1 MSTHEDMP
9 RPMRGVGPMSPA
21 GIREVRFTRAPIARR
36 GYDIDEVNR
45 FLYRLAEQVA
55 ARDAEKAALRAEV
68 ERLRDWI
75 RTRIQDSD
83 DAGAPAAAGLNAQ
96 MIALMSQAQQQADA
110 YIAQAE
116 AYSRRLT
123 IEARQ
128 RADELLTEAEA
139 AVHQGH
145 QAMALPGGADTAEV
159 AARLAEVQRRTD
171 WLRAFCRAT
180 QMQLQAASEAFF
192 QEVDRVAH
200 LPEPLHMPPHG
211 RPMPP
216 DEIAGWGANGADT
229 GVSGGSPGGGWGN

>member
-1 MSTHEDMP
+1 MSIPENMP
-9 RPMRGVGPMSPA
+9 GPMRGTGPLSPA

-45 FLYRLAEQVA
+45 FMYRIAEQVA
-55 ARDAEKAALRAEV
+55 ARDAEKASLRAEV

-83 DAGAPAAAGLNAQ
+83 DPGAPATAGLNAQ
-96 MIALMSQAQQQADA
+96 MIALMSQAQQQADS

-128 RADELLTEAEA
+128 RADELITEAEA
-139 AVHQGH
+139 AVTRDSYNP
-145 QAMALPGGADTAEV
+145 MTGADTAEI
-159 AARLAEVQRRTD
+159 AARLAEVQRRAD

-200 LPEPLHMPPHG
+200 FQELLPIPSQEEL
-211 RPMPP
+211 RRS
-216 DEIAGWGANGADT
+216 IR
-229 GVSGGSPGGGWGN
+229 

>member
-1 MSTHEDMP
+1 MSIPENMP
-9 RPMRGVGPMSPA
+9 GPMRGTGPLSPA

-45 FLYRLAEQVA
+45 FMYRIAEQVA
-55 ARDAEKAALRAEV
+55 ARDAEKASLRAEV

-83 DAGAPAAAGLNAQ
+83 DPGAPATAGLNAQ
-96 MIALMSQAQQQADA
+96 MIALMSQAQQQADS

-128 RADELLTEAEA
+128 RADELITEAEA
-139 AVHQGH
+139 AVTQGSYH
-145 QAMALPGGADTAEV
+145 PATGADTAEI
-159 AARLAEVQRRTD
+159 AARLAEVQRRAD

-200 LPEPLHMPPHG
+200 FPELL
-211 RPMPP
+211 PMPSQ
-216 DEIAGWGANGADT
+216 EEMRRSIR
-229 GVSGGSPGGGWGN
+229 